1 MRREEQGGQ
10 EVMYVMWCMLT
21 VYAVVGGRL
30 VERLGRVSLRM
41 GTTLGGVGGRAWQ
54 RQRR

>member
-1 MRREEQGGQ
+1 
-10 EVMYVMWCMLT
+10 MWCMLT